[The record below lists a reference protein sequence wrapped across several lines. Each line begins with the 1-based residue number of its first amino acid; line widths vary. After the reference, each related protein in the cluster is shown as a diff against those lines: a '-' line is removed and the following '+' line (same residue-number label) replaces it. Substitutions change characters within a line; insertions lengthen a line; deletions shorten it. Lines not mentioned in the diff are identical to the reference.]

1 MIRVLVADDHT
12 VVRRGVLQI
21 LAEAPDMIVAEEA
34 STGHDALRS
43 AQKND
48 YDVILLD
55 ISMPDINGL
64 EVLKQLRVFK
74 PEQKVLILSM
84 YPESQYAVRALKA
97 GASGYLTKE
106 SAPDELV
113 AAVRKVSRGDRYI
126 TLSLAEELAAQLG
139 GEERETLS
147 EDLSDREYQVMRLL
161 ALGKTVTEVAEELSL
176 STKTISTYRVRVL
189 QKLGLRNTAEIIRY
203 AVERGLVG

>member
-34 STGHDALRS
+34 STGRDALRS
-43 AQKND
+43 AQQND

-74 PEQKVLILSM
+74 PEQRVLILSM

-139 GEERETLS
+139 GEDRETLS
-147 EDLSDREYQVMRLL
+147 EGLSDREYQVMRLL

-203 AVERGLVG
+203 AVERGLVD

>member
-203 AVERGLVG
+203 AVERGLVD

>member
-1 MIRVLVADDHT
+1 
-12 VVRRGVLQI
+12 VLQI
-21 LAEAPDMIVAEEA
+21 LAEAPDMIVADEA
-34 STGHDALRS
+34 STGREALRS
-43 AQKND
+43 AQQND
-48 YDVILLD
+48 YDVVLLD
-55 ISMPDINGL
+55 ISMPDVNGL
-64 EVLKQLRVFK
+64 EVLKQLRIFK

-97 GASGYLTKE
+97 GAAGYLTKE

-113 AAVRKVSRGDRYI
+113 AAVRKVSLGERYI
-126 TLSLAEELAAQLG
+126 TLSLAEELAAQFG
-139 GEERETLS
+139 GEEKEAPP

-176 STKTISTYRVRVL
+176 STKTISTYRVRIL

-203 AVERGLVG
+203 AVERGLVD